1 MRVRLETYAFA
12 KNRGRAGGTRGWA
25 RPLGPGWAPGCF
37 PDRRSRGLGGVGEVV
52 QASAGPAARPV
63 TAPPGR
69 SAAADCPSLPQRPV
83 PSRSAREETLI
94 FRASARRRSRPRAPL
109 WQIWTRPRPGA
120 PQEPHQHHTHAHPSL
135 SPRRPGPTD
144 HCSQRERLTIPDRP
158 PRAPPL
164 THSLPHHRVDPWL
177 WAAGSGEIDLN
188 ASSARQNPPQL
199 AQCELSSTKS
209 T

>member
-1 MRVRLETYAFA
+1 MTGSFA
-12 KNRGRAGGTRGWA
+12 
-25 RPLGPGWAPGCF
+25 
-37 PDRRSRGLGGVGEVV
+37 DRCSRGPSGVVEVV
-52 QASAGPAARPV
+52 TAIVGAPATAAARPAD
-63 TAPPGR
+63 TLPARPTH
-69 SAAADCPSLPQRPV
+69 AACPNLPQRPR

-188 ASSARQNPPQL
+188 ASSARQNPPHL

-209 T
+209 TSARTM